1 MKKFLFVASL
11 VICCLLAA
19 CTGGGSVENEKK
31 YTPLEVYFNPLA
43 NEIEEISLRGSI
55 LAYNANYFLNY
66 PNDLARLNLHGPVR
80 SVIYGRRPEMSSVK
94 FFFNKN
100 GFMTEIH
107 SGTYLSAY
115 GMNKTRFKYD
125 ESGRFIGWLKLN
137 KANNEGEYEIKYKY
151 DENGRPESSR
161 MRNGL
166 TMNFSYFNDG
176 TLKETNMSLKD
187 SFYFGKV
194 KKGKMEYNEKG
205 QFVKMQSMHSSNR
218 LIQDGFNIYSLVY
231 PSVSTFEYNED
242 GLCTRK
248 YEEVFFID
256 RRMNDTL
263 KIMPCDNIFTYNEK
277 GDLASWTYTGGSYY
291 TDKENRNLYGFEE
304 VSFTIK
310 YEYLYDDYGNW
321 RRKYIIMPENITE
334 NINLHKFYYY
344 NNQEYD
350 GFREYEPEE
359 GARPVVVLNRILE
372 YYLETDVDKGKGG
385 KEAAKQKK
393 PEGPAYTAAQGMGLY
408 GKVKSIYSDGS
419 SIFFDEYGNIA
430 RLVNG
435 NSEEVYKYKTPFRYV
450 IPDPWGN
457 EIGPYRIECGENTRK
472 EINERGGNVEAL
484 YEFDNKGRLIRHRYF
499 EGMMPAEATYTY
511 DGINKLPAYKVCKHE
526 YEEGTDTETCQYL
539 YLGIDKKGNWTMR
552 KVRRTWNSETYNYK
566 TKKYDIS
573 TRTEPDFTE
582 SRTIAYY

>member
-1 MKKFLFVASL
+1 MKKFLSVSCL
-11 VICCLLAA
+11 VICSLLAA

-43 NEIEEISLRGSI
+43 NEITEISSPGSL
-55 LAYNANYFLNY
+55 LAYEANYFLNY
-66 PNDLARLNLHGPVR
+66 PNDLARLSLCGPVR
-80 SVIYGRRPEMSSVK
+80 RVIYGKHPERSSVE

-107 SGTYLSAY
+107 SGMYLFTSKP
-115 GMNKTRFKYD
+115 GITRFKYD
-125 ESGRFIGWLKLN
+125 DHGRFMGWVN
-137 KANNEGEYEIKYKY
+137 VDKANWEGDYRIKYKY
-151 DENGRPESSR
+151 DENGCPESNRDKS
-161 MRNGL
+161 GL
-166 TMNFSYFNDG
+166 TMNFSYFDDG
-176 TLKETNMSLKD
+176 TLKGMTLDGVDDFQHRWLRKGNMK
-187 SFYFGKV
+187 
-194 KKGKMEYNEKG
+194 YNEKG
-205 QFVKMQSMHSSNR
+205 QLVRMEAICTYNQ
-218 LIQDGFNIYSLVY
+218 LIAEGLKNYYIKY

-256 RRMNDTL
+256 RKKNDTL

-435 NSEEVYKYKTPFRYV
+435 NSEEVYKYKTPFTYT

-457 EIGPYRIECGENTRK
+457 EIGPYRIECEENTRK
-472 EINERGGNVEAL
+472 EKEERSGNIEAL

-511 DGINKLPAYKVCKHE
+511 DGKNKLPAYKVCKHE

-552 KVRRTWNSETYNYK
+552 KVRRTWNSETYNYE

>member
-43 NEIEEISLRGSI
+43 NEIEEISSEGSI
-55 LAYNANYFLNY
+55 LAYKANYFLNY

-80 SVIYGRRPEMSSVK
+80 SVIYGKRPEMSSVK

-107 SGTYLSAY
+107 SGTYLLAY

-166 TMNFSYFNDG
+166 TMNFSYFDDG
-176 TLKETNMSLKD
+176 TLKETTMSLKD

-205 QFVKMQSMHSSNR
+205 QLVRMQSMHSSNR
-218 LIQDGFNIYSLVY
+218 LIQDGLNSYSLVY

-350 GFREYEPEE
+350 DYREYEPEE

-408 GKVKSIYSDGS
+408 GKVKSIYL
-419 SIFFDEYGNIA
+419 
-430 RLVNG
+430 R
-435 NSEEVYKYKTPFRYV
+435 R
-450 IPDPWGN
+450 
-457 EIGPYRIECGENTRK
+457 
-472 EINERGGNVEAL
+472 
-484 YEFDNKGRLIRHRYF
+484 NKQ
-499 EGMMPAEATYTY
+499 TS
-511 DGINKLPAYKVCKHE
+511 GI
-526 YEEGTDTETCQYL
+526 
-539 YLGIDKKGNWTMR
+539 
-552 KVRRTWNSETYNYK
+552 
-566 TKKYDIS
+566 
-573 TRTEPDFTE
+573 
-582 SRTIAYY
+582 

>member
-1 MKKFLFVASL
+1 MEA
-11 VICCLLAA
+11 IC
-19 CTGGGSVENEKK
+19 T
-31 YTPLEVYFNPLA
+31 
-43 NEIEEISLRGSI
+43 
-55 LAYNANYFLNY
+55 YNQLIAEGLKNYY
-66 PNDLARLNLHGPVR
+66 
-80 SVIYGRRPEMSSVK
+80 
-94 FFFNKN
+94 
-100 GFMTEIH
+100 
-107 SGTYLSAY
+107 
-115 GMNKTRFKYD
+115 
-125 ESGRFIGWLKLN
+125 
-137 KANNEGEYEIKYKY
+137 IK
-151 DENGRPESSR
+151 
-161 MRNGL
+161 
-166 TMNFSYFNDG
+166 
-176 TLKETNMSLKD
+176 
-187 SFYFGKV
+187 
-194 KKGKMEYNEKG
+194 
-205 QFVKMQSMHSSNR
+205 
-218 LIQDGFNIYSLVY
+218 Y

-256 RRMNDTL
+256 RKKNDTL

-408 GKVKSIYSDGS
+408 GKVKSIYFDGS

-435 NSEEVYKYKTPFRYV
+435 NSEEVYKYKTPFTYT

-457 EIGPYRIECGENTRK
+457 EIGPYRIECEENTRK
-472 EINERGGNVEAL
+472 EKEERSGNIEAL

-511 DGINKLPAYKVCKHE
+511 DGKNKLPAYKVCKHE

-552 KVRRTWNSETYNYK
+552 KVRRTWNSETYNYE

>member
-1 MKKFLFVASL
+1 MKKFLSVSCL
-11 VICCLLAA
+11 VICSLLAA
-19 CTGGGSVENEKK
+19 CIGGGTVENEKK

-43 NEIEEISLRGSI
+43 NEITEISSPGSL
-55 LAYNANYFLNY
+55 LAYEANYFLNY

-194 KKGKMEYNEKG
+194 KKTKMEYNEKG
-205 QFVKMQSMHSSNR
+205 QLVKMQSMHSSNR

-435 NSEEVYKYKTPFRYV
+435 NSEEVYKYKTPFTYT

-457 EIGPYRIECGENTRK
+457 EIGPYRIECEENTRK
-472 EINERGGNVEAL
+472 EKEERSGNIEAL

-511 DGINKLPAYKVCKHE
+511 DGKNKLPAYKVCKHE

-552 KVRRTWNSETYNYK
+552 KVRRTWNSETYNYE